1 MNELR
6 RQKIMKVMAVVLL
19 AFGGSLVYFLFF
31 NTGLNVVPDPSNPTE
46 KILVV
51 NDSVHAIRHVTLS
64 YRVSNQEVGAQSID
78 ILLPS
83 ESRAVELDPHFV
95 ENNAYTVHVSAPYH
109 LSRELVVPA
118 GVSSSATP
126 ALSATIEVDPVGT
139 QHKPVSVRLSG
150 RSKDSLSHVV
160 SVSLELNDPA
170 WGENPPV
177 QEWGISPDGDST
189 VSLSFIPLVAR
200 QDLSFKIRVFT
211 SSDVLI
217 EHEYTVL
224 VLPGTDS
231 NSLENPVPDM
241 NADANGSDA

>member
-1 MNELR
+1 
-6 RQKIMKVMAVVLL
+6 MAVVLL

-31 NTGLNVVPDPSNPTE
+31 NTGLNLVPDPSDPTG
-46 KILVV
+46 KVLVV
-51 NDSVHAIRHVTLS
+51 NDSVHAIRNVTLS
-64 YRVSNQEVGAQSID
+64 YRVSTREVGSQLID

-83 ESRAVELDPHFV
+83 EALSVELDPHYL
-95 ENNAYTVHVSAPYH
+95 ENDSFTLHVSAPYH

-118 GVSSSATP
+118 GTAGSATP

-139 QHKPVSVRLSG
+139 QHKPVFVRLSG

-160 SVSLELNDPA
+160 SVSLEINDPS
-170 WGENPPV
+170 WGANPPV
-177 QEWGISPDGDST
+177 QDWGISPESDSS

-217 EHEYTVL
+217 EREYIVL

-231 NSLENPVPDM
+231 NSLESPVPDM